1 MCENYLWLLSTYRQL
16 AILKKDE
23 KVVGRA
29 SGEEQEGIQ
38 LVGLEAKF

>member
-16 AILKKDE
+16 AILEEDE

-38 LVGLEAKF
+38 LVRFETKF